1 MHERMN
7 ILQFMINN
15 EIVHLLKSHDLKKVK
30 QGEKQKGTILRL
42 DKLKSK
48 KKGLG
53 KQQRS

>member
-1 MHERMN
+1 
-7 ILQFMINN
+7 MINN
-15 EIVHLLKSHDLKKVK
+15 KIVHLLKSHDLKKVK